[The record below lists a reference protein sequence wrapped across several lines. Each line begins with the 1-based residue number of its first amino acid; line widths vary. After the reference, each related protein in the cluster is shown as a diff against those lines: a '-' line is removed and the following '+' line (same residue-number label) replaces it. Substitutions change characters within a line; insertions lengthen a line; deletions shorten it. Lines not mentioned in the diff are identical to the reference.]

1 MSAILDAWP
10 VLAGIAAVL
19 LVVGRSQHQLS
30 DLVRRVERLEVSASD
45 TVRVLARLEERTR
58 DG

>member
-1 MSAILDAWP
+1 MNAILDAWP

-30 DLVRRVERLEVSASD
+30 DLVRRVERLEVSSAD
-45 TVRVLARLEERTR
+45 TARLVARLEERTR
-58 DG
+58 V